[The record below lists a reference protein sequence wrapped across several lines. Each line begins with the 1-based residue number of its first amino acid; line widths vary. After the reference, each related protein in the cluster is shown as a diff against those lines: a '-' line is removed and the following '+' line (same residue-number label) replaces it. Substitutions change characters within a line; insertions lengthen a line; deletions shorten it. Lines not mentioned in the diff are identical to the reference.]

1 MENINSVSRCSVVL
15 QVGNRGTVLCE
26 ISRHL
31 SPITVNSMLKH
42 LPIQNIVHKIA
53 DNAVYIGTGLLLGPE
68 KQRTFFSRGDIGF
81 MTSNS
86 SLSFFVKDSIGIP
99 MNPIGKARSGLELL
113 ETIRPGEVMT
123 LKKPEL
129 TTQEEK

>member
-1 MENINSVSRCSVVL
+1 MENINSVSKCSVAL

-31 SPITVNSMLKH
+31 SPITVGSMLKQ
-42 LPIQNIVHKIA
+42 LPIQNIAHKIA

-86 SLSFFVKDSIGIP
+86 SLSFFVKDSIGIA
-99 MNPIGKARSGLELL
+99 MNPIGKAKSGLELL

-123 LKKPEL
+123 LKKREL
-129 TTQEEK
+129 MTQEEK

>member
-15 QVGNRGTVLCE
+15 QVGNRGIVLCE

-31 SPITVNSMLKH
+31 SPITVSSMLKH

-68 KQRTFFSRGDIGF
+68 KQRTVFSRGDIGF

-86 SLSFFVKDSIGIP
+86 SLSFFIKDSIGIS
-99 MNPIGKARSGLELL
+99 MNPIGKVKSGLELL
-113 ETIRPGEVMT
+113 ETIRPGETMA
-123 LKKPEL
+123 LKKPEPIS
-129 TTQEEK
+129 

>member
-1 MENINSVSRCSVVL
+1 
-15 QVGNRGTVLCE
+15 
-26 ISRHL
+26 
-31 SPITVNSMLKH
+31 MLKQ
-42 LPIQNIVHKIA
+42 LPIQNIAHKIA

-86 SLSFFVKDSIGIP
+86 SLSFFVKDSIGIA
-99 MNPIGKARSGLELL
+99 MNPIGKAKSGLELL

-129 TTQEEK
+129 ITQEEK

>member
-1 MENINSVSRCSVVL
+1 
-15 QVGNRGTVLCE
+15 
-26 ISRHL
+26 
-31 SPITVNSMLKH
+31 MLKQ
-42 LPIQNIVHKIA
+42 LPIQNIAHKIA

-86 SLSFFVKDSIGIP
+86 SLSFFVKDSISIA
-99 MNPIGKARSGLELL
+99 MNPIGKAKSGLELL

-123 LKKPEL
+123 LKKTEL
-129 TTQEEK
+129 ITQEEK